1 MVQSELKKQFSHM
14 NNMQQQA
21 VFCTEGPLLIL
32 AGAGSGKTTVLVNRI
47 AYILQSELCKPWQ
60 ILAITFTN
68 KAAGEL
74 KERICNAVPEGGSDI
89 WAATFHS
96 TCARILRRYGDRIG
110 FTSHFTVY
118 GTDDQKKL
126 VKDILKQLNYD
137 EKMLPVKRVLN
148 EISKAKDEML
158 TPQEMLKRAGYDNL
172 KQSVAKVYEIYQ
184 SRLKTADAM
193 DFDDMLCKTVELFQN
208 CPDILEFYQNQFKYI
223 MVDEY
228 QDTNKVQYKFVSM
241 LAAKY
246 GNICV
251 VGDDDQSIYKFRGA
265 TIENI
270 LSFENTFKGAKMIR
284 LEQNY
289 RSTQNILNAA
299 NGVISNNTMRK
310 GKTLWTENAVGD
322 KIEVHTSDSERDE
335 AQFIAKTILD
345 GVADGRKFSDFA
357 ILYRMNAQ
365 SNSIEQALSRSG
377 IPHRVIGGRR
387 FYDREEIRDMVAYLQ
402 VINNPHD
409 DVRLGRI
416 INVPKR
422 GIGATTLEKA
432 SEIAAG
438 LGESIY
444 SVIKDADVYPQLSRA
459 ATKLKSFVALIDGL
473 MEAEQSGDYSLAE
486 LYNLILE
493 HTDYEKYLKTE
504 KDNPDVRIE
513 NIEELSSNIIKFE
526 EDYAEEASLS
536 NFLEEI
542 SLQTD
547 IDNYDA
553 EADSSV
559 MMTLHSAKGLEFPVV
574 FIAGLE
580 EGVFPSIAT
589 MMNPDELNEE
599 RRLAYVGITRAKEKL
614 YITKAKSRMLMGHTS
629 YNKVSRFV
637 NEIPPE
643 LLNYTG
649 EKKTFASTN
658 GFSASS
664 SHISIGA
671 GSKFTPNKSFNTFT
685 NPAVKSGTV
694 YKKGDCVFHKVFGKG
709 MIMKTEKMGND
720 TMLEVAFDKA
730 GTKTLMANFSK
741 MEKI

>member
-193 DFDDMLCKTVELFQN
+193 DFDDMLCKTVELFQK

-685 NPAVKSGTV
+685 KPAGKSGTV

>member
-68 KAAGEL
+68 KAAVEL

-193 DFDDMLCKTVELFQN
+193 DFDDMLCKTVEIFQK

-685 NPAVKSGTV
+685 KPAVKSGTV

>member
-193 DFDDMLCKTVELFQN
+193 DFDDMLCKTVELFQK

-664 SHISIGA
+664 SHISIDA

-685 NPAVKSGTV
+685 KPAVKSGTV